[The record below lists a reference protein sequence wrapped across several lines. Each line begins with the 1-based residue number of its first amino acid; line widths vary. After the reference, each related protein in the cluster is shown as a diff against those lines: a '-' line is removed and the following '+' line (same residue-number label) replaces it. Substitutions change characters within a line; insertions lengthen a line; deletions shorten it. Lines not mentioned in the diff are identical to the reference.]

1 MSIISGSAVRKTGNS
16 WPPSAH
22 RTTHSSPVTN
32 NRSDFLA
39 LHGQE
44 PLHAEVIIIV
54 PSVTPARQREL
65 FSAALEHVGA
75 RDLTNTVVEVEYAGN
90 RIVCSEY
97 ALPEAAE

>member
-22 RTTHSSPVTN
+22 RTTHLSPT

-44 PLHAEVIIIV
+44 PLHAGVIIIV

-97 ALPEAAE
+97 ALPGAAE